1 MMERGPDPGP
11 PPQAES
17 AAQSWATYAVLVV
30 DDEEGMRSFMQR
42 ALQRRVGRVDVCPSA
57 EAAAKLVEEN
67 HYDVLIL
74 DITLPGKSGLEW
86 LAELRQGVFRGEVI
100 LITAFAEMDKAIAA
114 VRAGAA
120 DFMLKPFRLDALLT
134 SLQRCFD
141 RLSLKREN
149 SALRREM
156 ARFSDYE
163 GIVGSS
169 PAIRSLVGL
178 VRRIAP
184 LPSTVLLQGES
195 GTGKELVARALH
207 DLSTRGNRPFVAV
220 NCAAISRELIESE
233 LFGHVKGAFTGAHE
247 SREGLFLYANGG
259 TIFLDEIS
267 ELPLDLQGKLLRV
280 LEERTI
286 RPVGSMKEAPV
297 DVRVVAATN
306 RDLKREAS
314 ERRFR
319 QDLFFRLDVF
329 SIMVPP
335 LRERTDDIAELVAHC
350 QALLA
355 PRLDTSVI
363 GVSKETL
370 ACLRSYAW
378 PGNVR
383 ELRNFVERAL
393 ILGYFPVESLEAVTP
408 GLPEPGG
415 TAECLTL
422 AEVERRHILTV
433 VARVS
438 GNRAEAARRLGV
450 SRKTLDR
457 KFQEWGSR
465 LQQ

>member
-1 MMERGPDPGP
+1 MMERGLDPGA
-11 PPQAES
+11 PPQKEND
-17 AAQSWATYAVLVV
+17 AQSWATYSVLVV

-42 ALQRRVGRVDVCPSA
+42 ALRMRVGRVDVCPSA
-57 EAAAKLVEEN
+57 EAGAELVEQI
-67 HYDVLIL
+67 HYDVLVL

-86 LAELRQGVFRGEVI
+86 LADLRQAAFRGEVI
-100 LITAFAEMDKAIAA
+100 LITAFAEMDNAIAA
-114 VRAGAA
+114 VRAGAT
-120 DFMLKPFRLDALLT
+120 DFILKPFRLDALLT

-156 ARFSDYE
+156 ARVSDYE

-169 PAIRSLVGL
+169 PAIRNLLTLVKR
-178 VRRIAP
+178 VAP

-195 GTGKELVARALH
+195 GTGKELVARAVH
-207 DLSTRGNRPFVAV
+207 HLSPRGNRPFVAV
-220 NCAAISRELIESE
+220 NCAAISRDLIESE

-247 SREGLFLYANGG
+247 AREGLFLYAHGG
-259 TIFLDEIS
+259 TVFLDEIS

-314 ERRFR
+314 EGRFR
-319 QDLFFRLDVF
+319 QDLYFRLDVF

-335 LRERTDDIAELVAHC
+335 LRARTEDIAELVAHC

-355 PRLDTSVI
+355 PRLSASVMP
-363 GVSKETL
+363 VSKETL

-393 ILGYFPVESLEAVTP
+393 ILGYFPVESLEAAPP
-408 GLPEPGG
+408 GAHEPGG
-415 TAECLTL
+415 NGENLTL
-422 AEVERRHILTV
+422 DEVERRHILAV
-433 VARVS
+433 VARVG

-457 KFQEWGSR
+457 KFQEWGS
-465 LQQ
+465 